1 MKLCGLIF
9 LLAFTVRFINLLF
22 LDLNIDTYLIEDQKF
37 YWDWSLKGAYLPWNE
52 LSSLLL
58 TERMPGA
65 FLFYGFLQWLTANNL
80 FFVLILQ
87 ALLDSFTCVIIFLC
101 AGLMNKKYE
110 LFTGMFAIFSPLMII
125 ISSQILSD
133 TLFLFL
139 FTFSLFFLLKYWRS
153 SNSKKYIYLAGL
165 FLGLSTF
172 TRAATFPLIFISLP
186 IIFLIV
192 KKSGNNYIKCFSTL
206 SIFLLMAL
214 APISNRVFENIIEYD
229 TYSLTS
235 QGGSHIA
242 YWMVP
247 GVLAVSKDMDRKS
260 AVNLVNMEIDK
271 LGGETG
277 KPFKDS
283 KKRINASINI
293 LKQENIYNITYSWFR
308 SSIINVISS
317 PILIDYRVRSLSHPS
332 FVKEG
337 NITKWIETLFS
348 NKKYF
353 PYLIVLLLSFT
364 GSLFC
369 IYSILMGFYF
379 LTKSNLF
386 ISFLSISIIMYFSLI
401 TGPTVSP
408 KYCMPYL
415 PILLYLQGMS
425 ISRFILFIKNRYY
438 S

>member
-65 FLFYGFLQWLTANNL
+65 FLFYGFLQWLTTNNL

-101 AGLMNKKYE
+101 AGLLNKKYE

-125 ISSQILSD
+125 I
-133 TLFLFL
+133 
-139 FTFSLFFLLKYWRS
+139 SLFFLLKYWRS

-172 TRAATFPLIFISLP
+172 IRAATFPLIFISLP
-186 IIFLIV
+186 IIFLII
-192 KKSGNNYIKCFSTL
+192 KKSDNNYLKCFSTL

-214 APISNRVFENIIEYD
+214 APISNRIVENMIEYD

-235 QGGSHIA
+235 QGGSHMA

-247 GVLAVSKDMDRKS
+247 GVLSVSKDMDRNS
-260 AVNLVNMEIDK
+260 AVNLVNMEINK
-271 LGGETG
+271 LGGVTG
-277 KPFKDS
+277 QPFKDS
-283 KKRINASINI
+283 KKRVNASINI
-293 LKQENIYNITYSWFR
+293 LKQENIYNITYAWFR
-308 SSIINVISS
+308 SSVINIISS

-332 FVKEG
+332 FAKEG
-337 NITKWIETLFS
+337 NITKWTETLFS
-348 NKKYF
+348 NKDYF
-353 PYLIVLLLSFT
+353 SYLIVLLLSFIC
-364 GSLFC
+364 SLFC
-369 IYSILMGFYF
+369 IYSILMGFYV

-386 ISFLSISIIMYFSLI
+386 ISFLSISIIMYFALI
-401 TGPTVSP
+401 TGPTISP
-408 KYCMPYL
+408 KYCLPYI

-425 ISRFILFIKNRYY
+425 ISRFILFIKNRDY

>member
-1 MKLCGLIF
+1 MQLGGLIF
-9 LLAFTVRFINLLF
+9 LLAFTVRFLNLLF
-22 LDLNIDTYLIEDQKF
+22 LDLNIDSYLIEDQKF

-52 LSSLLL
+52 VSSFLL

-65 FLFYGFLQWLTANNL
+65 FLFYGFLQWLTNNDL
-80 FFVLILQ
+80 FFILVFQ
-87 ALLDSFTCVIIFLC
+87 SLLDSVTCVIIFLC
-101 AGLMNKKYE
+101 AGLLNKKYE
-110 LFTGMFAIFSPLMII
+110 LLTGIFAIFSPLMII

-165 FLGLSTF
+165 FLGLSTYI
-172 TRAATFPLIFISLP
+172 RAATFPLIFISLP
-186 IIFLIV
+186 IIFLII
-192 KKSGNNYIKCFSTL
+192 KNSGNNYIKCFSTL

-214 APISNRVFENIIEYD
+214 APISNRIVENISEYD

-247 GVLAVSKDMDRKS
+247 GVLSVSKDMDRNS

-271 LGGETG
+271 LGGLTG

-283 KKRINASINI
+283 QKRTNASINI
-293 LKQENIYNITYSWFR
+293 LKQESIYNITYAWFR
-308 SSIINVISS
+308 SSIINLISS

-332 FVKEG
+332 FAKEG
-337 NITKWIETLFS
+337 NITKWAETLFS
-348 NKKYF
+348 NKEYF
-353 PYLIVLLLSFT
+353 SYLIVLLLSLIC
-364 GSLFC
+364 SLFY
-369 IYSILMGFYF
+369 IYSILMGFYVF
-379 LTKSNLF
+379 TKSNLF
-386 ISFLSISIIMYFSLI
+386 ISFISISIIMYFSLI

-425 ISRFILFIKNRYY
+425 ISRFILFIKNR
-438 S
+438 

>member
-1 MKLCGLIF
+1 MKLGGLIF
-9 LLAFTVRFINLLF
+9 LLAFIVRFINLLF
-22 LDLNIDTYLIEDQKF
+22 LDLNIDSYIIEDQKF
-37 YWDWSLKGAYLPWNE
+37 YWGWSLKGAYLPWNE
-52 LSSLLL
+52 LSSFLL

-65 FLFYGFLQWLTANNL
+65 FLFFSFLQWLTNDNL
-80 FFVLILQ
+80 FFVLVLQ
-87 ALLDSFTCVIIFLC
+87 SLLDSVTCVIIFLC
-101 AGLMNKKYE
+101 AGLLNKKYA
-110 LFTGMFAIFSPLMII
+110 LLTGVFAIFSPLMII

-139 FTFSLFFLLKYWRS
+139 FTLSLFFLLKYWRS
-153 SNSKKYIYLAGL
+153 SNLKKYIYLVGL

-172 TRAATFPLIFISLP
+172 IRAATFPLIFISLP
-186 IIFLIV
+186 IIFLII
-192 KKSGNNYIKCFSTL
+192 KKNGNNYIKSFSTI
-206 SIFLLMAL
+206 SIFLLLAL
-214 APISNRVFENIIEYD
+214 APISNRIFENIIEYD

-247 GVLAVSKDMDRKS
+247 GVLSVSKEVDRNS

-271 LGGETG
+271 LGGVTG

-283 KKRINASINI
+283 KTRINASINI
-293 LKQENIYNITYSWFR
+293 LKKESIYNITYAWFR
-308 SSIINVISS
+308 SSIINVTSS

-332 FVKEG
+332 FAKEG
-337 NITKWIETLFS
+337 NINKWTETLFS
-348 NKKYF
+348 NKEYF
-353 PYLIVLLLSFT
+353 PYLIILLLSFT
-364 GSLFC
+364 CSLFC
-369 IYSILMGFYF
+369 IYSILVGFYV

-386 ISFLSISIIMYFSLI
+386 ITFLSISIIMYFSLI

-408 KYCMPYL
+408 KYCMPYI

-425 ISRFILFIKNRYY
+425 INRFILFIKNRYY

>member
-1 MKLCGLIF
+1 MQLGGLIF

-22 LDLNIDTYLIEDQKF
+22 LDLNIDSYLIEDQKF

-58 TERMPGA
+58 TERMPGT
-65 FLFYGFLQWLTANNL
+65 FLFYGFLQWLTNNNL
-80 FFVLILQ
+80 FYVLVLQ

-110 LFTGMFAIFSPLMII
+110 LFTGIFAIFSPLMII

-172 TRAATFPLIFISLP
+172 IRAATFPLIFISLP
-186 IIFLIV
+186 IIFIII
-192 KKSGNNYIKCFSTL
+192 KNSGNNYIKCFSTL
-206 SIFLLMAL
+206 SIFLLIAL
-214 APISNRVFENIIEYD
+214 APISNRIIENINEYD
-229 TYSLTS
+229 AYSLTS

-247 GVLAVSKDMDRKS
+247 GVLSVSKDMDRKS
-260 AVNLVNMEIDK
+260 SVNLVNMEIDK
-271 LGGETG
+271 LGGLSG
-277 KPFKDS
+277 KPYKDS
-283 KKRINASINI
+283 QKRINASINI
-293 LKQENIYNITYSWFR
+293 LKQENIYNITYAWFR

-332 FVKEG
+332 FAKEG

-348 NKKYF
+348 HKEYF
-353 PYLIVLLLSFT
+353 PYLIVLLFSFIC
-364 GSLFC
+364 SLFC
-369 IYSILMGFYF
+369 IYSILMGFYIF
-379 LTKSNLF
+379 TKSNLF
-386 ISFLSISIIMYFSLI
+386 ISVLSISIIMYFSLI

-425 ISRFILFIKNRYY
+425 ISRFILFIKNR
-438 S
+438 

>member
-101 AGLMNKKYE
+101 AGLLNKKYE

-172 TRAATFPLIFISLP
+172 IRAATFPLIFISLP
-186 IIFLIV
+186 IIFLII

-206 SIFLLMAL
+206 SIFLLIAL
-214 APISNRVFENIIEYD
+214 APISNRIVENMIEYD

-235 QGGSHIA
+235 QGGSHMA

-247 GVLAVSKDMDRKS
+247 GVLSVSKDMDRNS
-260 AVNLVNMEIDK
+260 AVNLVNMEINK
-271 LGGETG
+271 LGGVTG
-277 KPFKDS
+277 QPFKDS
-283 KKRINASINI
+283 KKRVNASINI
-293 LKQENIYNITYSWFR
+293 LKQENIYNITYAWFR
-308 SSIINVISS
+308 SSVINIISS

-332 FVKEG
+332 FAKEG
-337 NITKWIETLFS
+337 NITKWTETLFS
-348 NKKYF
+348 NKDYF
-353 PYLIVLLLSFT
+353 SYLIVLLLSFIC
-364 GSLFC
+364 SLFC
-369 IYSILMGFYF
+369 IYSILMGFYV

-408 KYCMPYL
+408 KYCLPYL
-415 PILLYLQGMS
+415 PILLYLQGLS
-425 ISRFILFIKNRYY
+425 ISRFILFIKNRQN

>member
-1 MKLCGLIF
+1 MKLGGLIF
-9 LLAFTVRFINLLF
+9 LLAFTLRFINLLF
-22 LDLNIDTYLIEDQKF
+22 LDLNTDSYLIEDQQF

-52 LSSLLL
+52 LSYSLL
-58 TERMPGA
+58 TERMPGT
-65 FLFYGFLQWLTANNL
+65 FLFYGFLQWLTNNNL
-80 FFVLILQ
+80 FFVLVLQ
-87 ALLDSFTCVIIFLC
+87 SLLDSATCVIIFLC
-101 AGLMNKKYE
+101 AGLLNNKYA
-110 LFTGMFAIFSPLMII
+110 LLTGVFAIFSPLMII

-139 FTFSLFFLLKYWRS
+139 FTLSLFFLLKYWRS
-153 SNSKKYIYLAGL
+153 SNSKKYIYLVGL

-172 TRAATFPLIFISLP
+172 IRAATFPLIFISLP
-186 IIFLIV
+186 IIFLII
-192 KKSGNNYIKCFSTL
+192 KKNGNNFLKSFSTI
-206 SIFLLMAL
+206 SMFLLLAL
-214 APISNRVFENIIEYD
+214 APISNRIFENIMEYD

-247 GVLAVSKDMDRKS
+247 GVLSVSKDMDRNS

-271 LGGETG
+271 LGGVTG
-277 KPFKDS
+277 EPFKDS
-283 KKRINASINI
+283 KTRIHASINI
-293 LKQENIYNITYSWFR
+293 LKQESIYNITYAWFR

-332 FVKEG
+332 FAKEG
-337 NITKWIETLFS
+337 NITKWIEILFS
-348 NKKYF
+348 NKEYF
-353 PYLIVLLLSFT
+353 PYLIVLLVSFT
-364 GSLFC
+364 CSLFC
-369 IYSILMGFYF
+369 IYSTLVGFYV

-386 ISFLSISIIMYFSLI
+386 ISFLSISIIMYFALI

-408 KYCMPYL
+408 KYCMPYI

-425 ISRFILFIKNRYY
+425 ISRFILFIKNRYN